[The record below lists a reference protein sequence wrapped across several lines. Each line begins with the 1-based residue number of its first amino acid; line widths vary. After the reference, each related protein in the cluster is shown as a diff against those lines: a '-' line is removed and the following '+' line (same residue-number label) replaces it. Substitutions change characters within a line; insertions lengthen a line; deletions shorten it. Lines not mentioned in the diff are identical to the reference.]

1 MGFGVDVL
9 VIGKYVLYVF
19 YFKVWLIRYSKN
31 YFFLLKYICFIL
43 CCILVLFIIYMLK
56 DVKIKIE
63 FFFVICKK
71 VFIIKLNI
79 SVYLGGVFVGVY
91 YVYMVC
97 ICICFNIWYFN

>member
-1 MGFGVDVL
+1 
-9 VIGKYVLYVF
+9 
-19 YFKVWLIRYSKN
+19 
-31 YFFLLKYICFIL
+31 
-43 CCILVLFIIYMLK
+43 MLK

-97 ICICFNIWYFN
+97 ICICFNI